1 VKYKLFD
8 VVVLNEDLSDEGL
21 RAGMI
26 GAVIDVYSQPVE
38 GYEVEFCD
46 EQGRTIAQLALSPDQ
61 LRLAPDS

>member
-1 VKYKLFD
+1 MKYKLFD
-8 VVVLNEDLSDEGL
+8 VVVLSEDLSDEGL